1 MENTKLS
8 KMTVGQY
15 QLLNAIDDTLP
26 VMEQNIYAVA
36 AIKDMTYDEASKIKL
51 RDFSIM
57 IGDLGEFN
65 IKLLEG
71 LKINSKVMLGGQLYH
86 IEHKPDNLTSGQ
98 LLDVINIRSKHA
110 GEGVK
115 VMDLLLAAISKPNG
129 KNYGDDN
136 LNINERAALMR
147 VAELQSVWNIFVF
160 FWNLWNDYLSS
171 TEDSLEKWMQET
183 LTMSKEILDKDGD
196 SLA

>member
-147 VAELQSVWNIFVF
+147 GAELQSVWNIFVF

>member
-147 VAELQSVWNIFVF
+147 GAELQSVWNCLLF

-183 LTMSKEILDKDGD
+183 LTMSKEILDKDGG